1 MTKASPVPGKTLLAC
16 DNHTLLMIDHQG
28 QMAFATKS
36 IDGVSLRNNTGLV
49 ASIAKE
55 FNVPTILT
63 SCGAKTFAGYLF
75 PEIKDVFPNTDIID
89 RTTMNSWEDGHITD
103 KVNSSGKNKIVICGL
118 WTSVCVAL
126 PAISAVEQGF
136 EVYFI
141 ADACGD
147 ITEEAHAHAC
157 TRMVLAGCRP
167 ITSLQYLFELQRDW
181 QRVETYNGTIKN
193 AIKYGGVFGLGI
205 IYAQD
210 MLPNQVPSHL

>member
-1 MTKASPVPGKTLLAC
+1 MTKASPVPGKTLLDS

-36 IDGVSLRNNTGLV
+36 IDGLILRNNTGLV

-55 FNVPTILT
+55 FNVSTILT

-75 PEIKDVFPNTDIID
+75 SEIKDVFPNINIID
-89 RTTMNSWEDGHITD
+89 RTTMNSWEDGRITD

-147 ITEEAHAHAC
+147 ITEEAHANAC

-181 QRVETYNGTIKN
+181 QRVETYNGTIEN
-193 AIKYGGVFGLGI
+193 AIKYGGGFGLGI
-205 IYAQD
+205 IYAKD
-210 MLPNQVPSHL
+210 MLPIQ

>member
-1 MTKASPVPGKTLLAC
+1 MTKASPVPGKTLLAS

-75 PEIKDVFPNTDIID
+75 PEIKNVFPNTDIID
-89 RTTMNSWEDGHITD
+89 RMTMNSWEDGHITD